1 MANNKKTKT
10 AAPTAKKPAEGT
22 AATSIEVIDANK
34 LNKQLNSK
42 SDTGLD
48 ANHQVDLLNG
58 LKAFFHDDPNA
69 KTRFGEAVVEKI
81 DGITAIG
88 FVTVLV
94 NEIVSAKTPFAI
106 KMSSA
111 QLGAITEVAPM
122 LGIQIDAKLLPA
134 PSEDG
139 TVQVPSNAV
148 TVSKETEKKVKKEKA
163 IVDEKPTT
171 DPSKITNDEQLKKSL
186 VFILG
191 DTSASTRPYDRMI
204 RATEFFRS
212 VRSLEASK
220 LADTDESKTKLAEIK
235 TKSVSD
241 LLEDMRLLIGECPFS
256 TVGLAHYVYNQ
267 AVETKSP
274 ISPFIILYR
283 SSRNKTTNAGLE
295 DSTVAAIVKVLVN
308 WNVDERLKEYETA
321 YKRKEKTVK
330 DSSESVRKSMLEPVQ
345 KNIDYCKSIKEC
357 ISHPNF
363 DVVESLIDDFK
374 GEDVKKKNKAT
385 FIVRNIIDLWM
396 PDVKFDELESNEKK
410 DEILENVKKR
420 AGVIVNAFLDPLE
433 QNIAYKEFSSTTSAE
448 KKEGEQSKN

>member
-1 MANNKKTKT
+1 MTNNKKTKT
-10 AAPTAKKPAEGT
+10 AAPTAKKPTE
-22 AATSIEVIDANK
+22 AASTSVEVIDVNK
-34 LNKQLNSK
+34 LNQQLNSK

-58 LKAFFHDDPNA
+58 LKTFFHDDPNA

-94 NEIVSAKTPFAI
+94 NEIVSAKTPFAV

-122 LGIQIDAKLLPA
+122 LGIQIDSKLLPA
-134 PSEDG
+134 PSADG

-148 TVSKETEKKVKKEKA
+148 VVSKETAKKVKKEKTV
-163 IVDEKPTT
+163 VDEKPTT
-171 DPSKITNDEQLKKSL
+171 DPSKVANDEQLKKSL
-186 VFILG
+186 VFILC
-191 DTSASTRPYDRMI
+191 DTSAYTRPYDRMV
-204 RATEFFRS
+204 RATEFLRS

-220 LADTDESKTKLAEIK
+220 LADADESKTKLAEIK
-235 TKSVSD
+235 AKSVSD
-241 LLEDMRLLIGECPFS
+241 LLEDMRLLVGECPFS

-267 AVETKSP
+267 AVETKNP
-274 ISPFIILYR
+274 VSPFILLYR
-283 SSRNKTTNAGLE
+283 ASRNKTTNAGLE

-308 WNVDERLKEYETA
+308 WNVDERLKEYEAACERIKKTT
-321 YKRKEKTVK
+321 KDEKILK
-330 DSSESVRKSMLEPVQ
+330 NALEPVQ
-345 KNIDYCKSIKEC
+345 KNIDYCKSIKEYIC
-357 ISHPNF
+357 HPNF
-363 DVVESLIDDFK
+363 DAVESLIDDFK
-374 GEDVKKKNKAT
+374 GEDPKKKSKAT
-385 FIVRNIIDLWM
+385 FTVRNIIELWM

-420 AGVIVNAFLDPLE
+420 AGVIMNAFLDPLE
-433 QNIAYKEFSSTTSAE
+433 QNIAYKEFSTAANAE

>member
-10 AAPTAKKPAEGT
+10 AAPTAEKPAEGT
-22 AATSIEVIDANK
+22 VTTSIEVIDANK

-69 KTRFGEAVVEKI
+69 KARFGETVVEKI

-106 KMSSA
+106 KMNSA

-122 LGIQIDAKLLPA
+122 LGIQIDVKLLPA

-139 TVQVPSNAV
+139 TVQVLSNAV
-148 TVSKETEKKVKKEKA
+148 TVSKETEKKVKKEKT

-171 DPSKITNDEQLKKSL
+171 DPSKITNDEQFKKSL
-186 VFILG
+186 IFILG
-191 DTSASTRPYDRMI
+191 DTSASTRPYDRML

-212 VRSLEASK
+212 VRLLEASK
-220 LADTDESKTKLAEIK
+220 LTNADESKAKLKEIK
-235 TKSVSD
+235 AKSVSD

-267 AVETKSP
+267 AVETKNP

-283 SSRNKTTNAGLE
+283 SSRNKTTNVGLE

-308 WNVDERLKEYETA
+308 WNVDERLKEYKTVYE
-321 YKRKEKTVK
+321 RKKKTTKDEKTLNNL
-330 DSSESVRKSMLEPVQ
+330 LEPIQ
-345 KNIDYCKSIKEC
+345 KNIDYCKSVKEC

-363 DVVESLIDDFK
+363 DAVESLIDDFK
-374 GEDVKKKNKAT
+374 GEDVKKKNKAA
-385 FIVRNIIDLWM
+385 FIIRNIIDLWM

-433 QNIAYKEFSSTTSAE
+433 QNIAYKEFSNVSTE
-448 KKEGEQSKN
+448 KKEGERSKN

>member
-10 AAPTAKKPAEGT
+10 AAPAAKNTTEV
-22 AATSIEVIDANK
+22 TSTSVEVIDVNK
-34 LNKQLNSK
+34 LNQQLNSK

-58 LKAFFHDDPNA
+58 LKTFFHDDPNA

-94 NEIVSAKTPFAI
+94 NEIVSAKTPFAV

-122 LGIQIDAKLLPA
+122 LGIKIDSKLLPA
-134 PSEDG
+134 PNADG

-148 TVSKETEKKVKKEKA
+148 VVSKETEKKVKKEKA

-171 DPSKITNDEQLKKSL
+171 DPSKITNDEHLKKSL

-191 DTSASTRPYDRMI
+191 DTSASTRPYDRMV

-220 LADTDESKTKLAEIK
+220 LADADESKTKLAEIK
-235 TKSVSD
+235 AKSVSD

-267 AVETKSP
+267 AVETKNP

-308 WNVDERLKEYETA
+308 WNVDERLKEYETE

-330 DSSESVRKSMLEPVQ
+330 DSSESVRKNMLEPVQ

-363 DVVESLIDDFK
+363 DAVESLIDNFN

-420 AGVIVNAFLDPLE
+420 AGVIVNSFLDPLE
-433 QNIAYKEFSSTTSAE
+433 QNIAYKEFSTAANAE

>member
-1 MANNKKTKT
+1 MVNNNKTKT
-10 AAPTAKKPAEGT
+10 AAPTAKKPTE
-22 AATSIEVIDANK
+22 AASTSVEVIDVNK
-34 LNKQLNSK
+34 LNQQLNSK

-58 LKAFFHDDPNA
+58 LKTFFHDDPNA

-94 NEIVSAKTPFAI
+94 NEIVSAKTPFAV

-122 LGIQIDAKLLPA
+122 LGIQIDSKLLPA
-134 PSEDG
+134 PSADG

-148 TVSKETEKKVKKEKA
+148 VVSKETAKKVKKEKTV
-163 IVDEKPTT
+163 VDEKPTT
-171 DPSKITNDEQLKKSL
+171 DPSKVANDEQLKKSL
-186 VFILG
+186 VFILC
-191 DTSASTRPYDRMI
+191 DTSASTRPYDRMV
-204 RATEFFRS
+204 RATEFLRS

-220 LADTDESKTKLAEIK
+220 LTDADESKTKLAEIK
-235 TKSVSD
+235 AKSVSD
-241 LLEDMRLLIGECPFS
+241 LLEDMRLLVGECPFS

-267 AVETKSP
+267 AVETKNP
-274 ISPFIILYR
+274 VSPFILLYR
-283 SSRNKTTNAGLE
+283 ASRNKTTNAGLE

-308 WNVDERLKEYETA
+308 WNVDERLKEYEAACERIKKTT
-321 YKRKEKTVK
+321 KDEKILK
-330 DSSESVRKSMLEPVQ
+330 NALEPVQ

-357 ISHPNF
+357 ICHPNF
-363 DVVESLIDDFK
+363 DAVESLIDDFK
-374 GEDVKKKNKAT
+374 GEDPKKKSKAT
-385 FIVRNIIDLWM
+385 FTVRNIIELWM

-420 AGVIVNAFLDPLE
+420 AGVIMNAFLDPLE
-433 QNIAYKEFSSTTSAE
+433 QNIAYKEFSTAANAE

>member
-10 AAPTAKKPAEGT
+10 AAPAAKKPAE
-22 AATSIEVIDANK
+22 ATSASVEVIDVNK
-34 LNKQLNSK
+34 LNQQLNSK
-42 SDTGLD
+42 SNTGLD

-58 LKAFFHDDPNA
+58 LKTFFHDDPNA

-94 NEIVSAKTPFAI
+94 NEIVSAKTPFAV

-111 QLGAITEVAPM
+111 QLSAITEVAPM
-122 LGIQIDAKLLPA
+122 LGIQIDLKLLPA
-134 PSEDG
+134 PNADG

-148 TVSKETEKKVKKEKA
+148 VVSKETKEKAKKEKA
-163 IVDEKPTT
+163 VVDEKPTT

-220 LADTDESKTKLAEIK
+220 LADADESKTKLAEIK
-235 TKSVSD
+235 AESVSD

-267 AVETKSP
+267 AVETKNP
-274 ISPFIILYR
+274 VSPFIILYR

-308 WNVDERLKEYETA
+308 WNVDERLKEYKAA
-321 YKRKEKTVK
+321 YERKKKTTKDEKILK
-330 DSSESVRKSMLEPVQ
+330 NALEPVQ

-363 DVVESLIDDFK
+363 DAVESLIDDFK

-385 FIVRNIIDLWM
+385 FIVRNIIELWM

-433 QNIAYKEFSSTTSAE
+433 QNIAYKEFSTVANAE

>member
-10 AAPTAKKPAEGT
+10 AAPAAKKPAEGT
-22 AATSIEVIDANK
+22 AAPSIEVIDANK

-69 KTRFGEAVVEKI
+69 KTRFGETVVEKI

-171 DPSKITNDEQLKKSL
+171 DPSKITSDEQLKKSL
-186 VFILG
+186 VFILC
-191 DTSASTRPYDRMI
+191 DTSASTRPYDRMV
-204 RATEFFRS
+204 RATEFLRS

-220 LADTDESKTKLAEIK
+220 LANADESKTKLAEIK
-235 TKSVSD
+235 AKSVSD

-256 TVGLAHYVYNQ
+256 TVGLAHYVFNQ
-267 AVETKSP
+267 ARETKSP
-274 ISPFIILYR
+274 ISPFILLYR
-283 SSRNKTTNAGLE
+283 ASRNKTTNVGLE

-308 WNVDERLKEYETA
+308 WNVDESLKEYEAA
-321 YKRKEKTVK
+321 YKRHEKTVK
-330 DSSESVRKSMLEPVQ
+330 DSSESTRKSMLEPIQ

-363 DVVESLIDDFK
+363 DAVESLIDDFK

-433 QNIAYKEFSSTTSAE
+433 QNIAYKEFSTAANAE

>member
-10 AAPTAKKPAEGT
+10 AAPAAKKPAEGT
-22 AATSIEVIDANK
+22 AAPSIEVIDANK

-69 KTRFGEAVVEKI
+69 KTRFGETVVEKI

-433 QNIAYKEFSSTTSAE
+433 QNIAYKEFSSTTSTE

>member
-10 AAPTAKKPAEGT
+10 AAPTAEKSAEGT
-22 AATSIEVIDANK
+22 VTTSIEVIDANK

-69 KTRFGEAVVEKI
+69 KARFGETVVEKI

-106 KMSSA
+106 KMNSA

-122 LGIQIDAKLLPA
+122 LGIQIDVKLLPA

-139 TVQVPSNAV
+139 TVQVLSNAV
-148 TVSKETEKKVKKEKA
+148 TVSKETEKKVKKEKT

-171 DPSKITNDEQLKKSL
+171 DPSKITNDEQFKKSL
-186 VFILG
+186 IFILG
-191 DTSASTRPYDRMI
+191 DTSASTRPYDRML

-212 VRSLEASK
+212 VRLLEAFK
-220 LADTDESKTKLAEIK
+220 LTNADESKAKLKEIK
-235 TKSVSD
+235 AKSVSD

-267 AVETKSP
+267 AVETKNP

-283 SSRNKTTNAGLE
+283 SSRNKTTNVGLE

-308 WNVDERLKEYETA
+308 WNVDERLKEYKTVYE
-321 YKRKEKTVK
+321 RKKKTTKDEKTLNNL
-330 DSSESVRKSMLEPVQ
+330 LEPIQ
-345 KNIDYCKSIKEC
+345 KNIDYCKSVKEC

-363 DVVESLIDDFK
+363 DAVESLIDDFK
-374 GEDVKKKNKAT
+374 GEDVKKKNKAA
-385 FIVRNIIDLWM
+385 FIIRNIIDLWM

-433 QNIAYKEFSSTTSAE
+433 QNIAYKEFSNVSTE
-448 KKEGEQSKN
+448 KKEGERSKN

>member
-10 AAPTAKKPAEGT
+10 AAPAAKKPAE
-22 AATSIEVIDANK
+22 ATPASVEVIDVNK
-34 LNKQLNSK
+34 LNQQLNSK

-58 LKAFFHDDPNA
+58 LKTFFHDDPNA

-94 NEIVSAKTPFAI
+94 NEIVSAKTPFAV

-122 LGIQIDAKLLPA
+122 LGIQIDSKLLPA
-134 PSEDG
+134 PNADG

-148 TVSKETEKKVKKEKA
+148 VVSKETKEKAKKEKA
-163 IVDEKPTT
+163 VVDEKPTT

-220 LADTDESKTKLAEIK
+220 LADADESKTKLAEIK
-235 TKSVSD
+235 AESVSD

-267 AVETKSP
+267 AVETKNP
-274 ISPFIILYR
+274 VSPFIILYR

-295 DSTVAAIVKVLVN
+295 DSTVAAIVKVLVS
-308 WNVDERLKEYETA
+308 WNVDERLKEYKAA
-321 YKRKEKTVK
+321 YERKKKTTKDEKILK
-330 DSSESVRKSMLEPVQ
+330 NALEPVQ

-363 DVVESLIDDFK
+363 DAVESLIDDFK

-385 FIVRNIIDLWM
+385 FIVRNIIELWM

-433 QNIAYKEFSSTTSAE
+433 QNIAYKEFSTATSAE

>member
-1 MANNKKTKT
+1 MTNNKKTKT
-10 AAPTAKKPAEGT
+10 AAPAAKKPTE
-22 AATSIEVIDANK
+22 AASTSVEVIDVNK
-34 LNKQLNSK
+34 LNQQLNNK

-58 LKAFFHDDPNA
+58 LKTFFHDDPNA

-94 NEIVSAKTPFAI
+94 NEIVSAKTPFAV

-122 LGIQIDAKLLPA
+122 LGIQIDSKLLPA
-134 PSEDG
+134 PSADG

-148 TVSKETEKKVKKEKA
+148 VVSKETAKKVKKEKTV
-163 IVDEKPTT
+163 VDEKPTT

-204 RATEFFRS
+204 RATEFLRS

-220 LADTDESKTKLAEIK
+220 LADADESKTKLAEIK
-235 TKSVSD
+235 AKSVSD
-241 LLEDMRLLIGECPFS
+241 LLEDMRLLVGECPFS

-267 AVETKSP
+267 AVETKNP

-308 WNVDERLKEYETA
+308 WNVDERLKEYEAACERIKKTT
-321 YKRKEKTVK
+321 KGEKILK
-330 DSSESVRKSMLEPVQ
+330 NALEPVQ

-357 ISHPNF
+357 ICHPNF
-363 DVVESLIDDFK
+363 DAVESLIDDFK
-374 GEDVKKKNKAT
+374 GEDPKKKSKAT
-385 FIVRNIIDLWM
+385 FTVRNIIELWM

-420 AGVIVNAFLDPLE
+420 AGVIMNAFLDPLE
-433 QNIAYKEFSSTTSAE
+433 QNIAYKEFSTAANAE
-448 KKEGEQSKN
+448 KKEREQSKN

>member
-10 AAPTAKKPAEGT
+10 AAPAAKNTTEV
-22 AATSIEVIDANK
+22 TSTSVEVIDVNK
-34 LNKQLNSK
+34 LNQQLNSK

-58 LKAFFHDDPNA
+58 LKTFFHDDPNA

-94 NEIVSAKTPFAI
+94 NEIVSAKTPFAV

-122 LGIQIDAKLLPA
+122 LGIKIDSKLLPA
-134 PSEDG
+134 PNADG

-148 TVSKETEKKVKKEKA
+148 VVSKETEKKVKKEKA
-163 IVDEKPTT
+163 VVDEKPTT
-171 DPSKITNDEQLKKSL
+171 DPSKVTNDEQLKKSL

-191 DTSASTRPYDRMI
+191 DTSASTRPYDRMV

-220 LADTDESKTKLAEIK
+220 LANADESKTKLAEIK
-235 TKSVSD
+235 AKSVSD

-267 AVETKSP
+267 AVETKNP

-321 YKRKEKTVK
+321 YKRHEKTVK
-330 DSSESVRKSMLEPVQ
+330 DSSESVRKNMLEPIQ

-363 DVVESLIDDFK
+363 DAVESLIDNFN

-420 AGVIVNAFLDPLE
+420 AGVIVNSFLDPLE
-433 QNIAYKEFSSTTSAE
+433 QNIAYKEFSTAANAE

>member
-10 AAPTAKKPAEGT
+10 AAPAANKPVE
-22 AATSIEVIDANK
+22 ATSASKVEVIDVNK
-34 LNKQLNSK
+34 LNQQFNSK

-58 LKAFFHDDPNA
+58 LKTFFHDDPNA
-69 KTRFGEAVVEKI
+69 KMRFGETVVEKI

-94 NEIVSAKTPFAI
+94 NEIVSAKNPFAI

-134 PSEDG
+134 PNADG
-139 TVQVPSNAV
+139 VVQVPSNAV
-148 TVSKETEKKVKKEKA
+148 TVSKETEKKVKKEKT

-171 DPSKITNDEQLKKSL
+171 DPSKITNDEQFKKSL
-186 VFILG
+186 IFILG
-191 DTSASTRPYDRMI
+191 DTSASTRPYDRML

-212 VRSLEASK
+212 VRLLEASK
-220 LADTDESKTKLAEIK
+220 LTNADESKAKLAEIK
-235 TKSVSD
+235 AKPVSD

-267 AVETKSP
+267 AVETKNP

-283 SSRNKTTNAGLE
+283 SSRNKTTNVGLE

-308 WNVDERLKEYETA
+308 WNVDERLKEY
-321 YKRKEKTVK
+321 KTVYERKKKTTK
-330 DSSESVRKSMLEPVQ
+330 DEKILNNLLEPIQ
-345 KNIDYCKSIKEC
+345 KNIDYCKSVKEC
-357 ISHPNF
+357 INHPNF
-363 DVVESLIDDFK
+363 DAVESLIDDFK

-385 FIVRNIIDLWM
+385 FVVRNIIDLWM

-433 QNIAYKEFSSTTSAE
+433 QNIAYKEFSSVTSTE

>member
-10 AAPTAKKPAEGT
+10 AAPTAKKSAEGT
-22 AATSIEVIDANK
+22 VTTSIEVIDANK

-69 KTRFGEAVVEKI
+69 KARFGETVVEKI

-106 KMSSA
+106 KMNSA

-122 LGIQIDAKLLPA
+122 LGIQIDVKLLPA

-139 TVQVPSNAV
+139 TVQVLSNAV
-148 TVSKETEKKVKKEKA
+148 TVSKETEKKVKKEKT

-171 DPSKITNDEQLKKSL
+171 DPSKITNDEQFKKSL
-186 VFILG
+186 IFILG
-191 DTSASTRPYDRMI
+191 DTSASTRPYDRML

-212 VRSLEASK
+212 VRLLEASK
-220 LADTDESKTKLAEIK
+220 LTNADESKAKLKEIK
-235 TKSVSD
+235 AKSVSD

-267 AVETKSP
+267 AVETKNP

-283 SSRNKTTNAGLE
+283 SSRNKTTNVGLE

-308 WNVDERLKEYETA
+308 WNVDERLKEYKTVYE
-321 YKRKEKTVK
+321 RKKKTTKDEKTLNNL
-330 DSSESVRKSMLEPVQ
+330 LEPIQ
-345 KNIDYCKSIKEC
+345 KNIDYCKSVKEC

-363 DVVESLIDDFK
+363 DAVESLIDDFK
-374 GEDVKKKNKAT
+374 GEDVKKKNKAE
-385 FIVRNIIDLWM
+385 FIIRNIIDLWM

-433 QNIAYKEFSSTTSAE
+433 QNIAYKEFSNVSTE
-448 KKEGEQSKN
+448 KKEGERSKN

>member
-10 AAPTAKKPAEGT
+10 AAPAAKKPT
-22 AATSIEVIDANK
+22 DATPASVEVIDVNK
-34 LNKQLNSK
+34 LNQQLNSK

-58 LKAFFHDDPNA
+58 LKTFFHDDPNA

-94 NEIVSAKTPFAI
+94 NEIVSAKTPFAV

-122 LGIQIDAKLLPA
+122 LGIQIDSKLLPA
-134 PSEDG
+134 PSADG

-148 TVSKETEKKVKKEKA
+148 VVSKETAKKVKKEKA
-163 IVDEKPTT
+163 VVDEKPTT

-186 VFILG
+186 VFILC
-191 DTSASTRPYDRMI
+191 DTSASTRPYDRMV
-204 RATEFFRS
+204 RATEFLRS

-220 LADTDESKTKLAEIK
+220 LANADESKTKLAEIK
-235 TKSVSD
+235 AKSVSD

-256 TVGLAHYVYNQ
+256 TVGLAHYVHNQ

-274 ISPFIILYR
+274 IAPFILLYR
-283 SSRNKTTNAGLE
+283 ASRNKTTNAGLK

-308 WNVDERLKEYETA
+308 WNVDERLKEYEAACERIKKTT
-321 YKRKEKTVK
+321 KDEKILK
-330 DSSESVRKSMLEPVQ
+330 NALEPVQ
-345 KNIDYCKSIKEC
+345 KNVDYCKSIKEC
-357 ISHPNF
+357 ICNPNF
-363 DVVESLIDDFK
+363 DAVESLIDDFK
-374 GEDVKKKNKAT
+374 GEDTKKKNKAT
-385 FIVRNIIDLWM
+385 FVVRNIIELWM
-396 PDVKFDELESNEKK
+396 PDVKFDELDSNEKK

-433 QNIAYKEFSSTTSAE
+433 QNVAYKEFSTVSNTE
-448 KKEGEQSKN
+448 KKEEEQSKN

>member
-10 AAPTAKKPAEGT
+10 AAPAAKNTTEV
-22 AATSIEVIDANK
+22 TSTSVEVIDVNK
-34 LNKQLNSK
+34 LNQQLNSK

-58 LKAFFHDDPNA
+58 LKTFFHDDPNA

-94 NEIVSAKTPFAI
+94 NEIVSAKTPFAV

-122 LGIQIDAKLLPA
+122 LGIKIDSKLLPA
-134 PSEDG
+134 PNADG

-148 TVSKETEKKVKKEKA
+148 VVSKETEKKVKKEKA
-163 IVDEKPTT
+163 VVDEKPTT
-171 DPSKITNDEQLKKSL
+171 DPSKVTNDEQLKKSL

-191 DTSASTRPYDRMI
+191 DTSASTRPYDRMV

-220 LADTDESKTKLAEIK
+220 LANADESKTKLAEIK
-235 TKSVSD
+235 AKSVSD

-267 AVETKSP
+267 AVETKNP

-308 WNVDERLKEYETA
+308 WNVDERLKEYETE

-330 DSSESVRKSMLEPVQ
+330 DSSESVRKNMLEPVQ

-363 DVVESLIDDFK
+363 DAVESLIDNFN

-420 AGVIVNAFLDPLE
+420 AGVIVNSFLDPLE
-433 QNIAYKEFSSTTSAE
+433 QNIAYKEFSTANNAE

>member
-10 AAPTAKKPAEGT
+10 AVPAAKKPTE
-22 AATSIEVIDANK
+22 AASTSVEVIDVNK
-34 LNKQLNSK
+34 LNQQLNSK

-58 LKAFFHDDPNA
+58 LKTFFHDDPNA

-94 NEIVSAKTPFAI
+94 NEIVSAKTPFAV

-122 LGIQIDAKLLPA
+122 LGIQIDSKLLPA
-134 PSEDG
+134 PSADG

-148 TVSKETEKKVKKEKA
+148 VVSKETAKKVKKEKTV
-163 IVDEKPTT
+163 VDEKPTT
-171 DPSKITNDEQLKKSL
+171 DPSKVANDEQLKKSL
-186 VFILG
+186 VFILC
-191 DTSASTRPYDRMI
+191 DTSASTRPYDRMV
-204 RATEFFRS
+204 RATEFLRS

-220 LADTDESKTKLAEIK
+220 LTDADESKTKLAEIK
-235 TKSVSD
+235 AKSVSD
-241 LLEDMRLLIGECPFS
+241 LLEDMRLLVGECPFS

-267 AVETKSP
+267 AVETKNP
-274 ISPFIILYR
+274 VSPFILLYR
-283 SSRNKTTNAGLE
+283 ASRNKTTNAGLE

-308 WNVDERLKEYETA
+308 WNVDERLKEYEAACERIKKTT
-321 YKRKEKTVK
+321 KDEKILK
-330 DSSESVRKSMLEPVQ
+330 NALEPVQ

-357 ISHPNF
+357 ICHPNF
-363 DVVESLIDDFK
+363 DAVESLIDDFK
-374 GEDVKKKNKAT
+374 GEDPKKKSKAT
-385 FIVRNIIDLWM
+385 FTVRNIIELWM

-420 AGVIVNAFLDPLE
+420 AGVIMNAFLDPLE
-433 QNIAYKEFSSTTSAE
+433 QNIAYKEFSTAANAE

>member
-1 MANNKKTKT
+1 MVNNKKTKT
-10 AAPTAKKPAEGT
+10 AAPAAKKPTE
-22 AATSIEVIDANK
+22 AASTSVEVIDVNK
-34 LNKQLNSK
+34 LNQQLNSK

-58 LKAFFHDDPNA
+58 LKTFFHDDPNA

-94 NEIVSAKTPFAI
+94 NEIVSAKTPFAV

-122 LGIQIDAKLLPA
+122 LGIQIDSKLLPA
-134 PSEDG
+134 PNADG

-148 TVSKETEKKVKKEKA
+148 VVSKETAKKVKKEKTV
-163 IVDEKPTT
+163 VDEKPTT
-171 DPSKITNDEQLKKSL
+171 DPSKVANDEQLKKSL
-186 VFILG
+186 VFILC
-191 DTSASTRPYDRMI
+191 DTSAYTRPYDRMV
-204 RATEFFRS
+204 RATEFLRS

-220 LADTDESKTKLAEIK
+220 LTDADESKTKLAEIK
-235 TKSVSD
+235 AKSVSD
-241 LLEDMRLLIGECPFS
+241 LLEDMRLLVGECPFS

-267 AVETKSP
+267 AVETKNP
-274 ISPFIILYR
+274 VSPFILLYR
-283 SSRNKTTNAGLE
+283 ASRNKTTNAGLE

-308 WNVDERLKEYETA
+308 WNVDERLKEYEAACERIKKTT
-321 YKRKEKTVK
+321 KDEKILK
-330 DSSESVRKSMLEPVQ
+330 NALEPVQ

-357 ISHPNF
+357 ICHPNF
-363 DVVESLIDDFK
+363 DAVESLIDDFK
-374 GEDVKKKNKAT
+374 GEDPKKKSKAT
-385 FIVRNIIDLWM
+385 FTVRNIIELWM

-420 AGVIVNAFLDPLE
+420 AGVIMNAFLDPLE
-433 QNIAYKEFSSTTSAE
+433 QNIAYKEFSTAANAE

>member
-1 MANNKKTKT
+1 MANDKKTKT
-10 AAPTAKKPAEGT
+10 AAPAAKKPTE
-22 AATSIEVIDANK
+22 AASTSVEVIDVNK
-34 LNKQLNSK
+34 LNQQLNSK

-58 LKAFFHDDPNA
+58 LKTFFHDDPNA

-94 NEIVSAKTPFAI
+94 NEIVSAKTPFAV

-122 LGIQIDAKLLPA
+122 LGIQIDSKLLPA
-134 PSEDG
+134 PSADG

-148 TVSKETEKKVKKEKA
+148 VVSKETAKKVKKEKTV
-163 IVDEKPTT
+163 VDEKPTT
-171 DPSKITNDEQLKKSL
+171 DPSKVANDEQLKKSL
-186 VFILG
+186 VFILC
-191 DTSASTRPYDRMI
+191 DTSASTRPYDRMV
-204 RATEFFRS
+204 RATEFLRS

-220 LADTDESKTKLAEIK
+220 LTDADESKTKLAEIK
-235 TKSVSD
+235 AKSVSD
-241 LLEDMRLLIGECPFS
+241 LLEDMRLLVGECPFS

-267 AVETKSP
+267 AVETKNP
-274 ISPFIILYR
+274 VSPFILLYR
-283 SSRNKTTNAGLE
+283 ASRNKTTNAGLE

-308 WNVDERLKEYETA
+308 WNVDERLKEYEAACERIKKTT
-321 YKRKEKTVK
+321 KDEKILK
-330 DSSESVRKSMLEPVQ
+330 NALEPVQ

-357 ISHPNF
+357 ICHPNF
-363 DVVESLIDDFK
+363 DAVESLIDDFK
-374 GEDVKKKNKAT
+374 GEDPKKKSKAT
-385 FIVRNIIDLWM
+385 FTVRNIIELWM

-420 AGVIVNAFLDPLE
+420 AGVIMNAFLDPLE
-433 QNIAYKEFSSTTSAE
+433 QNIAYKEFSTAANAE

>member
-10 AAPTAKKPAEGT
+10 AAPAAKKPAE
-22 AATSIEVIDANK
+22 AASASVEVIDVNK
-34 LNKQLNSK
+34 LNQQLNSK

-58 LKAFFHDDPNA
+58 LKTFFHDDPNA

-94 NEIVSAKTPFAI
+94 NEIVSAKTPFAV

-122 LGIQIDAKLLPA
+122 LGIQIDSKLLPA
-134 PSEDG
+134 PSADG

-148 TVSKETEKKVKKEKA
+148 VVSKETAKKVKKEKTV
-163 IVDEKPTT
+163 VDEKPTT
-171 DPSKITNDEQLKKSL
+171 DPSKVANDEQLKKSL
-186 VFILG
+186 MFILC
-191 DTSASTRPYDRMI
+191 DTSASTRPYDRMV
-204 RATEFFRS
+204 RATEFLRS

-220 LADTDESKTKLAEIK
+220 LADADESKTKLAEIK
-235 TKSVSD
+235 AKSVSD
-241 LLEDMRLLIGECPFS
+241 LLEDMRLLVGECPFS

-267 AVETKSP
+267 AVETKNP
-274 ISPFIILYR
+274 VSPFILLYR
-283 SSRNKTTNAGLE
+283 ASRNKTTNAGLE

-308 WNVDERLKEYETA
+308 WNVDERLKEYEAACERIKKTT
-321 YKRKEKTVK
+321 KDEKILK
-330 DSSESVRKSMLEPVQ
+330 NALEPVQ

-357 ISHPNF
+357 ICHPNF
-363 DVVESLIDDFK
+363 DAIESLIDDFK
-374 GEDVKKKNKAT
+374 GEDPKKKSKAT
-385 FIVRNIIDLWM
+385 FTVRNIIELWM

-420 AGVIVNAFLDPLE
+420 AGVIMNAFLDPLE
-433 QNIAYKEFSSTTSAE
+433 QNIAYKEFSTAANAE

>member
-10 AAPTAKKPAEGT
+10 AAPAAKKPAEGT

-42 SDTGLD
+42 SDTNLD

-148 TVSKETEKKVKKEKA
+148 TVSLETEKKVKKEKA

-171 DPSKITNDEQLKKSL
+171 DPSKITSDEQLKKSL

-220 LADTDESKTKLAEIK
+220 LANADESKTKLAEIK
-235 TKSVSD
+235 AKSVSD

-267 AVETKSP
+267 AVETKNP
-274 ISPFIILYR
+274 VSPFIILYR

-308 WNVDERLKEYETA
+308 WNVDERLKEYEAA
-321 YKRKEKTVK
+321 YERKKKTTKNEKTLNNL
-330 DSSESVRKSMLEPVQ
+330 LEPVQ

-363 DVVESLIDDFK
+363 DAVESLIDDFK
-374 GEDVKKKNKAT
+374 GEDIKKKNKAT

-433 QNIAYKEFSSTTSAE
+433 QNIAYKEFSNVSTE

>member
-433 QNIAYKEFSSTTSAE
+433 QNIAYKEFSSTTSTE

>member
-10 AAPTAKKPAEGT
+10 AAPAAKKPTE
-22 AATSIEVIDANK
+22 AASTSVEVIDVNK
-34 LNKQLNSK
+34 LNQQLNSK

-58 LKAFFHDDPNA
+58 LKTFFHDDPNA

-94 NEIVSAKTPFAI
+94 NEIVSAKTPFAV

-122 LGIQIDAKLLPA
+122 LGIQIDSKLLPA
-134 PSEDG
+134 PSADG

-148 TVSKETEKKVKKEKA
+148 VVSKETAKKVKKEKTV
-163 IVDEKPTT
+163 VDEKPTT
-171 DPSKITNDEQLKKSL
+171 DPSKVANDEQLKKSL
-186 VFILG
+186 VFILC
-191 DTSASTRPYDRMI
+191 DTSASTRPYDRMV
-204 RATEFFRS
+204 RATEFLRS

-220 LADTDESKTKLAEIK
+220 LTDADESKTKLAEIK
-235 TKSVSD
+235 AKSVSD
-241 LLEDMRLLIGECPFS
+241 LLEDMRLLVGECPFS

-267 AVETKSP
+267 AVETKNP
-274 ISPFIILYR
+274 VSPFILLYR
-283 SSRNKTTNAGLE
+283 ASRNKTTNAGLE

-308 WNVDERLKEYETA
+308 WNVDERLKEYEAACERIKKTT
-321 YKRKEKTVK
+321 KDEKILK
-330 DSSESVRKSMLEPVQ
+330 NALEPVQ
-345 KNIDYCKSIKEC
+345 KNIDYCKSIKEYIC
-357 ISHPNF
+357 HPNF
-363 DVVESLIDDFK
+363 DAVESLIDDFK
-374 GEDVKKKNKAT
+374 GEDPKKKSKAT
-385 FIVRNIIDLWM
+385 FTVRNIIELWM

-420 AGVIVNAFLDPLE
+420 AGVIMNAFLDPLE
-433 QNIAYKEFSSTTSAE
+433 QNIAYKEFSTAANAE

>member
-1 MANNKKTKT
+1 MTNNKKTKT
-10 AAPTAKKPAEGT
+10 AAPTAKKPTE
-22 AATSIEVIDANK
+22 AASTSVEVIDVNK
-34 LNKQLNSK
+34 LNQQLNSK

-58 LKAFFHDDPNA
+58 LKTFFHDDPNA

-94 NEIVSAKTPFAI
+94 NEIVSAKTPFAV

-122 LGIQIDAKLLPA
+122 LGIQIDSKLLPA
-134 PSEDG
+134 PSADG

-148 TVSKETEKKVKKEKA
+148 VVSKETAKKVKKEKTV
-163 IVDEKPTT
+163 VDEKPTT
-171 DPSKITNDEQLKKSL
+171 DPSKVANDEQLKKSL
-186 VFILG
+186 VFILC
-191 DTSASTRPYDRMI
+191 DTSASTRPYDRMV
-204 RATEFFRS
+204 RATEFLRS

-220 LADTDESKTKLAEIK
+220 LADADESKTKLAEIK
-235 TKSVSD
+235 AKSVSD
-241 LLEDMRLLIGECPFS
+241 LLEDMRLLVGECPFS

-267 AVETKSP
+267 AVETKNP
-274 ISPFIILYR
+274 VSPFILLYR
-283 SSRNKTTNAGLE
+283 ASRNKTTNAGLE

-308 WNVDERLKEYETA
+308 WNVDERLKEYEAACERIKKTT
-321 YKRKEKTVK
+321 KDEKILK
-330 DSSESVRKSMLEPVQ
+330 NALEPVQ

-357 ISHPNF
+357 ICHPNF
-363 DVVESLIDDFK
+363 DAVESLIDDFK
-374 GEDVKKKNKAT
+374 GEDPKKKSKAT
-385 FIVRNIIDLWM
+385 FTVRNIIELWM

-420 AGVIVNAFLDPLE
+420 AGVIMNAFLDPLE
-433 QNIAYKEFSSTTSAE
+433 QNIAYKEFSTAANAE

>member
-10 AAPTAKKPAEGT
+10 AAPAAKKPAE
-22 AATSIEVIDANK
+22 ATSASVEVIDVNK
-34 LNKQLNSK
+34 LNQQLNSK

-58 LKAFFHDDPNA
+58 LKTFFHDDPNA

-94 NEIVSAKTPFAI
+94 NEIVSAKTPFAV

-111 QLGAITEVAPM
+111 QLSAITEVAPM
-122 LGIQIDAKLLPA
+122 LGIQIDLKLLPA
-134 PSEDG
+134 PNADG

-148 TVSKETEKKVKKEKA
+148 VVSKETKEKAKKEKA
-163 IVDEKPTT
+163 VVDEKPTT

-220 LADTDESKTKLAEIK
+220 LADADESKTKLAEIK
-235 TKSVSD
+235 AESVSD

-267 AVETKSP
+267 AVETKNP
-274 ISPFIILYR
+274 VSPFIILYR

-308 WNVDERLKEYETA
+308 WNVDERLKEYKAA
-321 YKRKEKTVK
+321 YERKKKTTKDEKILK
-330 DSSESVRKSMLEPVQ
+330 NALEPVQ

-363 DVVESLIDDFK
+363 DAVESLIDDFK

-385 FIVRNIIDLWM
+385 FIVRNIIELWM

-433 QNIAYKEFSSTTSAE
+433 QNIAYKEFSTVANAE

>member
-10 AAPTAKKPAEGT
+10 AAPAAKNTTEV
-22 AATSIEVIDANK
+22 TSTSVEVIDVNK
-34 LNKQLNSK
+34 LNQQLNSK

-58 LKAFFHDDPNA
+58 LKTFFHDDPNA

-94 NEIVSAKTPFAI
+94 NEIVSAKTPFAV

-122 LGIQIDAKLLPA
+122 LGIKIDSKLLPA
-134 PSEDG
+134 PNADG

-148 TVSKETEKKVKKEKA
+148 VVSKETEKKVKKEKA
-163 IVDEKPTT
+163 VVDEKPTT

-191 DTSASTRPYDRMI
+191 DTSASTRPYDRMV

-220 LADTDESKTKLAEIK
+220 LANADESKTKLAEIK
-235 TKSVSD
+235 AKSVSD

-267 AVETKSP
+267 AVETKNP
-274 ISPFIILYR
+274 VSPFIILYR
-283 SSRNKTTNAGLE
+283 SSRNKTTNVGLE

-308 WNVDERLKEYETA
+308 WNVDERLKEYETE

-330 DSSESVRKSMLEPVQ
+330 DSSESVRKNMLEPVQ

-363 DVVESLIDDFK
+363 DSVESLIDDFK

-420 AGVIVNAFLDPLE
+420 AGVIVNSFLDPLE
-433 QNIAYKEFSSTTSAE
+433 QNIAYKEFSTAANAE

>member
-10 AAPTAKKPAEGT
+10 AAPAAKKPAEGT

-171 DPSKITNDEQLKKSL
+171 DPSKITDDEQLKKSL

-220 LADTDESKTKLAEIK
+220 LANADESKAKLAEIK

-357 ISHPNF
+357 ISNPSF
-363 DVVESLIDDFK
+363 DAVESLIDDFK

-396 PDVKFDELESNEKK
+396 PDVKFDELDSNEKK

-433 QNIAYKEFSSTTSAE
+433 QNIAYKEFSNAANAE

>member
-10 AAPTAKKPAEGT
+10 AAPAAKKHAE
-22 AATSIEVIDANK
+22 AASASVEVIDVNK
-34 LNKQLNSK
+34 LNQQLNSK

-58 LKAFFHDDPNA
+58 LKTFFHDDPNA

-94 NEIVSAKTPFAI
+94 NEIVSAKTPFAV

-122 LGIQIDAKLLPA
+122 LGIQIDSKLLPA
-134 PSEDG
+134 PNADG

-148 TVSKETEKKVKKEKA
+148 VVSKETAKKVKKEKTV
-163 IVDEKPTT
+163 VDEKPTT
-171 DPSKITNDEQLKKSL
+171 DPSKVANDEQLKKSL
-186 VFILG
+186 VFILC
-191 DTSASTRPYDRMI
+191 DTSASTRPYDRMV
-204 RATEFFRS
+204 RATEFLRS

-220 LADTDESKTKLAEIK
+220 LADADESKTKLAEIK
-235 TKSVSD
+235 AKSVSD

-267 AVETKSP
+267 AVETKNP
-274 ISPFIILYR
+274 VSPFILLYR
-283 SSRNKTTNAGLE
+283 ASRNKTTNAGLK

-308 WNVDERLKEYETA
+308 WNVDERLKEYEAACERIKKTT
-321 YKRKEKTVK
+321 KDEKILK
-330 DSSESVRKSMLEPVQ
+330 NALEPVQ
-345 KNIDYCKSIKEC
+345 KNVDYCKSIKEYIC
-357 ISHPNF
+357 HPNF
-363 DVVESLIDDFK
+363 DAVESLIDDFK
-374 GEDVKKKNKAT
+374 GEDVKKKSKAT

-433 QNIAYKEFSSTTSAE
+433 QNIAYKEFSTAANAE

>member
-10 AAPTAKKPAEGT
+10 AAPAAKKPAE
-22 AATSIEVIDANK
+22 AASASVEVIDVNK
-34 LNKQLNSK
+34 LNQQLNSK

-58 LKAFFHDDPNA
+58 LKTFFHDDPNA

-94 NEIVSAKTPFAI
+94 NEIVSAKTPFAV

-122 LGIQIDAKLLPA
+122 LGIQIDSKLLPA
-134 PSEDG
+134 PSADG

-148 TVSKETEKKVKKEKA
+148 VVSKETAKKVKKEKTV
-163 IVDEKPTT
+163 VDEKPTT
-171 DPSKITNDEQLKKSL
+171 DPSKVANDEQLKKSL
-186 VFILG
+186 VFILC
-191 DTSASTRPYDRMI
+191 DTSASTRPYDRMV
-204 RATEFFRS
+204 RATEFLRS

-220 LADTDESKTKLAEIK
+220 LADADESKTKLAEIK

-241 LLEDMRLLIGECPFS
+241 LLEDMRLLVGECPFS

-267 AVETKSP
+267 AVETKNP
-274 ISPFIILYR
+274 VSPFILLYR
-283 SSRNKTTNAGLE
+283 ASRNKTTNAGLE

-308 WNVDERLKEYETA
+308 WNVDERLKEYEAACERIKKTT
-321 YKRKEKTVK
+321 KNEKILK
-330 DSSESVRKSMLEPVQ
+330 NALEPVQ
-345 KNIDYCKSIKEC
+345 KNVDYCKSIKEC
-357 ISHPNF
+357 ICHPNF
-363 DVVESLIDDFK
+363 DAVESLIDDFK
-374 GEDVKKKNKAT
+374 GEDPKKKSKAT

-396 PDVKFDELESNEKK
+396 PDVKFDELDSNEKK

-433 QNIAYKEFSSTTSAE
+433 QNIAYKEFSTVSTE

>member
-10 AAPTAKKPAEGT
+10 AAPTAKKSAEGT
-22 AATSIEVIDANK
+22 VTTSIEVIDANK

-69 KTRFGEAVVEKI
+69 KARFGETVVEKI

-106 KMSSA
+106 KMNSA

-122 LGIQIDAKLLPA
+122 LGIQIDVKLLPA

-139 TVQVPSNAV
+139 TVQVLSNAV
-148 TVSKETEKKVKKEKA
+148 TVSKETEKKVKKEKT

-171 DPSKITNDEQLKKSL
+171 DPSKITNDEQFKKSL
-186 VFILG
+186 IFILG
-191 DTSASTRPYDRMI
+191 DTSASTRPYDRML

-212 VRSLEASK
+212 VRLLEASK
-220 LADTDESKTKLAEIK
+220 LTNADESKAKLKEIK
-235 TKSVSD
+235 AKSVSD

-267 AVETKSP
+267 AVETKNP

-283 SSRNKTTNAGLE
+283 SSRNKTTNVGLE

-308 WNVDERLKEYETA
+308 WNVDERLKEYKTVYE
-321 YKRKEKTVK
+321 RKKKTTKDEKTLNNL
-330 DSSESVRKSMLEPVQ
+330 LEPIQ
-345 KNIDYCKSIKEC
+345 KNIDYCKSVKEC

-363 DVVESLIDDFK
+363 DAVESLIDDFK
-374 GEDVKKKNKAT
+374 GEDVKKKNKAA
-385 FIVRNIIDLWM
+385 FIIRNIIDLWM

-433 QNIAYKEFSSTTSAE
+433 QNIAYKEFSNVSTE
-448 KKEGEQSKN
+448 KKEGERSKN

>member
-10 AAPTAKKPAEGT
+10 AAPAAKKPAE
-22 AATSIEVIDANK
+22 ATSASVEVIDVNK
-34 LNKQLNSK
+34 LNQQLNSK

-58 LKAFFHDDPNA
+58 LKTFFHDDPNA

-94 NEIVSAKTPFAI
+94 NEIVSAKTPFAV

-122 LGIQIDAKLLPA
+122 LGIQIDSKLLPA
-134 PSEDG
+134 PNADG

-148 TVSKETEKKVKKEKA
+148 VVSKETKEKAKKEKA
-163 IVDEKPTT
+163 VVDEKPTT

-220 LADTDESKTKLAEIK
+220 LADADESKTKLAEIK
-235 TKSVSD
+235 AESVSD

-267 AVETKSP
+267 AVETKNP
-274 ISPFIILYR
+274 VSPFIILYR

-308 WNVDERLKEYETA
+308 WNVDERLKEYKAA
-321 YKRKEKTVK
+321 YERKKKTTKDEKILK
-330 DSSESVRKSMLEPVQ
+330 NALEPVQ

-363 DVVESLIDDFK
+363 DAVESLIDDFK

-385 FIVRNIIDLWM
+385 FIVRNIIELWM
-396 PDVKFDELESNEKK
+396 SDVKFDELESNEKK

-433 QNIAYKEFSSTTSAE
+433 QNIVYKEFSTVANAE

>member
-10 AAPTAKKPAEGT
+10 AAPAAKKPTE
-22 AATSIEVIDANK
+22 AASTSVEVIDVNK
-34 LNKQLNSK
+34 LNQQLNSK

-58 LKAFFHDDPNA
+58 LKTFFHDDPNA

-94 NEIVSAKTPFAI
+94 NEIVSAKTPFAV

-122 LGIQIDAKLLPA
+122 LGIQIDSKLLPA
-134 PSEDG
+134 PSADG

-148 TVSKETEKKVKKEKA
+148 VVSKETAKKVKKEKTV
-163 IVDEKPTT
+163 VDEKPTT
-171 DPSKITNDEQLKKSL
+171 DPSKVANDEQLKKSL
-186 VFILG
+186 VFILC
-191 DTSASTRPYDRMI
+191 DTSASTRPYDRMV
-204 RATEFFRS
+204 RATEFLRS

-220 LADTDESKTKLAEIK
+220 LTDADESKTKLAEIK
-235 TKSVSD
+235 AKSVSD
-241 LLEDMRLLIGECPFS
+241 LLEDMRLLVGECPFS

-267 AVETKSP
+267 AVETKNP
-274 ISPFIILYR
+274 VSPFILLYR
-283 SSRNKTTNAGLE
+283 ASRNNTTNAGLE

-308 WNVDERLKEYETA
+308 WNVDERLKEYEAACERIKKTT
-321 YKRKEKTVK
+321 KDEKILK
-330 DSSESVRKSMLEPVQ
+330 NALEPVQ

-357 ISHPNF
+357 ICHPNF
-363 DVVESLIDDFK
+363 DAVESLIDDFK
-374 GEDVKKKNKAT
+374 GEDPKKKSKAT
-385 FIVRNIIDLWM
+385 FTVRNIIELWM

-420 AGVIVNAFLDPLE
+420 AGVIMNAFLDPLE
-433 QNIAYKEFSSTTSAE
+433 QNIAYKEFSTAANAE

>member
-10 AAPTAKKPAEGT
+10 AAPAAKKPAE
-22 AATSIEVIDANK
+22 AAPASVEVIDVNK
-34 LNKQLNSK
+34 LNQQLNSK

-58 LKAFFHDDPNA
+58 LKTFFHDDPNA

-94 NEIVSAKTPFAI
+94 NEIVSAKTPFAV

-111 QLGAITEVAPM
+111 QLSAITEVAPM
-122 LGIQIDAKLLPA
+122 LGIQIDSKLLPA
-134 PSEDG
+134 PSADG

-148 TVSKETEKKVKKEKA
+148 VVSKETKEKVKKEKA
-163 IVDEKPTT
+163 VVDEKPTT

-191 DTSASTRPYDRMI
+191 DTSASTRPYDRMV

-220 LADTDESKTKLAEIK
+220 LADADESKTKLAEIK
-235 TKSVSD
+235 AKSVSD
-241 LLEDMRLLIGECPFS
+241 ILEDMRLFIGECPFS
-256 TVGLAHYVYNQ
+256 TVGLAHYVFNQ
-267 AVETKSP
+267 ARETRNP
-274 ISPFIILYR
+274 VSPFIILYR

-308 WNVDERLKEYETA
+308 WNIDEHLKEYEVA
-321 YKRKEKTVK
+321 YKRHEKTVK
-330 DSSESVRKSMLEPVQ
+330 DSSESVRKSMLEPIQ

-363 DVVESLIDDFK
+363 DAVESLIDDFK
-374 GEDVKKKNKAT
+374 GEDVKKKNAAT

-433 QNIAYKEFSSTTSAE
+433 QNIAYKEFSTATSAE

>member
-10 AAPTAKKPAEGT
+10 AAPAAKKPAEGT

-34 LNKQLNSK
+34 LNKQLNNK

-94 NEIVSAKTPFAI
+94 NEIVSAKTPFAV

-122 LGIQIDAKLLPA
+122 LGIQIDSKLLPA
-134 PSEDG
+134 PNADG

-148 TVSKETEKKVKKEKA
+148 VVSKETKEKVKKEKA
-163 IVDEKPTT
+163 VVDEKPTT

-204 RATEFFRS
+204 RATKFFRS
-212 VRSLEASK
+212 VRSLEAFK
-220 LADTDESKTKLAEIK
+220 LANADESKAKLAEIK
-235 TKSVSD
+235 AKSVSD

-267 AVETKSP
+267 AVETKNP
-274 ISPFIILYR
+274 VSPFIILYR

-308 WNVDERLKEYETA
+308 WNVDERLKEYKAA
-321 YKRKEKTVK
+321 YERKKKTTKDEKILK
-330 DSSESVRKSMLEPVQ
+330 NALEPIQ

-363 DVVESLIDDFK
+363 DAVESLIDDFK
-374 GEDVKKKNKAT
+374 GEDPKKKSKAT
-385 FIVRNIIDLWM
+385 FTVRNIIELWM

-433 QNIAYKEFSSTTSAE
+433 QNIAYKEFSTAANAE

>member
-10 AAPTAKKPAEGT
+10 AAPAAKKPTE
-22 AATSIEVIDANK
+22 AASTSVEVIDVNK
-34 LNKQLNSK
+34 LNQQLNSK

-58 LKAFFHDDPNA
+58 LKTFFHDDPNA

-94 NEIVSAKTPFAI
+94 NEIISAKTPFAV

-122 LGIQIDAKLLPA
+122 LGIQIDSKLLPA
-134 PSEDG
+134 PSADG

-148 TVSKETEKKVKKEKA
+148 VVSKETAKKVKKEKTV
-163 IVDEKPTT
+163 VDEKPTT
-171 DPSKITNDEQLKKSL
+171 DPSKVANDEQLKKSL
-186 VFILG
+186 VFILC
-191 DTSASTRPYDRMI
+191 DTSASTRPYDRMV
-204 RATEFFRS
+204 RATEFLRS

-220 LADTDESKTKLAEIK
+220 LTDADESKTKLAEIK
-235 TKSVSD
+235 AKSVSD
-241 LLEDMRLLIGECPFS
+241 LLEDMRLLVGECPFS

-267 AVETKSP
+267 AVETKNP
-274 ISPFIILYR
+274 VSPFILLYR
-283 SSRNKTTNAGLE
+283 ASRNKTTNAGLE

-308 WNVDERLKEYETA
+308 WNVDERLKEYEAACERIKKTT
-321 YKRKEKTVK
+321 KDEKILK
-330 DSSESVRKSMLEPVQ
+330 NALEPVQ

-357 ISHPNF
+357 ICHPNF
-363 DVVESLIDDFK
+363 DAVESLIDDFK
-374 GEDVKKKNKAT
+374 GEDPKKKSKAT
-385 FIVRNIIDLWM
+385 FTVRNIIELWM

-420 AGVIVNAFLDPLE
+420 AGVIMNAFLDPLE
-433 QNIAYKEFSSTTSAE
+433 QNIAYKEFSTAANAE

>member
-1 MANNKKTKT
+1 MVNNKKTKT
-10 AAPTAKKPAEGT
+10 AAPAAKKPTE
-22 AATSIEVIDANK
+22 AASTSVEVIDVNK
-34 LNKQLNSK
+34 LNQQLNSK

-48 ANHQVDLLNG
+48 TNHQVDLLNG
-58 LKAFFHDDPNA
+58 LKTFFHDDPNA

-94 NEIVSAKTPFAI
+94 NEIVSAKTPFAV

-122 LGIQIDAKLLPA
+122 LGIQIDSKLLPA
-134 PSEDG
+134 PNADG

-148 TVSKETEKKVKKEKA
+148 VVSKETAKKVKKEKTV
-163 IVDEKPTT
+163 VDEKPTT
-171 DPSKITNDEQLKKSL
+171 DPSKVANDEQLKKSL
-186 VFILG
+186 VFILC
-191 DTSASTRPYDRMI
+191 DTSAFTRPYDRMV
-204 RATEFFRS
+204 RATEFLRS

-220 LADTDESKTKLAEIK
+220 LADADESKTKLAEIK
-235 TKSVSD
+235 AKSVSD
-241 LLEDMRLLIGECPFS
+241 LLEDMRLLVGECPFS

-267 AVETKSP
+267 AVETKNP
-274 ISPFIILYR
+274 VSPFILLYR
-283 SSRNKTTNAGLE
+283 ASRNKTTNAGLE

-308 WNVDERLKEYETA
+308 WNVDERLKEYEAACERIKKTT
-321 YKRKEKTVK
+321 KDEKILK
-330 DSSESVRKSMLEPVQ
+330 NALEPVQ

-357 ISHPNF
+357 ICHPNF
-363 DVVESLIDDFK
+363 DAVESLIDDFK
-374 GEDVKKKNKAT
+374 GEDPKKKSKAT
-385 FIVRNIIDLWM
+385 FTVRNIIELWM

-420 AGVIVNAFLDPLE
+420 AGVIMNAFLDPLE
-433 QNIAYKEFSSTTSAE
+433 QNIAYKEFSTAANAE

>member
-10 AAPTAKKPAEGT
+10 AAPAAKKPTE
-22 AATSIEVIDANK
+22 AASASVEVIDVNK
-34 LNKQLNSK
+34 LNQQLNSK

-58 LKAFFHDDPNA
+58 LKTFFHDDPNA

-94 NEIVSAKTPFAI
+94 NEIVSAKTPFAV

-122 LGIQIDAKLLPA
+122 LGIQIDSKLLPA
-134 PSEDG
+134 PNADG

-148 TVSKETEKKVKKEKA
+148 VVSKETKEKVKKEKA
-163 IVDEKPTT
+163 VVDEKPTT

-191 DTSASTRPYDRMI
+191 DTSASTRPYDHMV

-220 LADTDESKTKLAEIK
+220 LADADESKTKLAEIK
-235 TKSVSD
+235 AKSVSD
-241 LLEDMRLLIGECPFS
+241 ILEDMRLLIGECPFS
-256 TVGLAHYVYNQ
+256 TVGLAHYVFNQ
-267 AVETKSP
+267 ARETRNP
-274 ISPFIILYR
+274 VSPFIILYR

-308 WNVDERLKEYETA
+308 WNIDEHLKEYEVA
-321 YKRKEKTVK
+321 YKRHEKTVK
-330 DSSESVRKSMLEPVQ
+330 DSSESVRKSMLEPIQ

-363 DVVESLIDDFK
+363 DAVESLIDDFK
-374 GEDVKKKNKAT
+374 GEDVKKKNAAT

-433 QNIAYKEFSSTTSAE
+433 QNIAYKEFSTATSAE

>member
-10 AAPTAKKPAEGT
+10 AAPTAEKSAEET
-22 AATSIEVIDANK
+22 VTTSIEVIDANK

-69 KTRFGEAVVEKI
+69 KARFGETVVEKI

-106 KMSSA
+106 KMNSA
-111 QLGAITEVAPM
+111 QLGAITDVAPM

-148 TVSKETEKKVKKEKA
+148 TVSKETEKKVKKEKM

-171 DPSKITNDEQLKKSL
+171 DPSKITNDEQFKKSL
-186 VFILG
+186 IFILG
-191 DTSASTRPYDRMI
+191 DTSASTRPYNRML

-212 VRSLEASK
+212 VRLLEASK
-220 LADTDESKTKLAEIK
+220 LTNADESKAKLKEIEA
-235 TKSVSD
+235 KSVSD

-267 AVETKSP
+267 AVETKNP

-283 SSRNKTTNAGLE
+283 SSLNKTTNVGLE

-308 WNVDERLKEYETA
+308 WNVDERLKEY
-321 YKRKEKTVK
+321 KTVYERKKKTTK
-330 DSSESVRKSMLEPVQ
+330 DEKILNNLLEPIQ

-363 DVVESLIDDFK
+363 DAVESLIDDFK

-396 PDVKFDELESNEKK
+396 PDVKFNELESNEKK
-410 DEILENVKKR
+410 EEILENVKKR

-433 QNIAYKEFSSTTSAE
+433 QNIAYKEFSNVSTE
-448 KKEGEQSKN
+448 KKEVERPKN

>member
-256 TVGLAHYVYNQ
+256 TVGLAHYIYNQ

-308 WNVDERLKEYETA
+308 WNVDERRKEYETA

-433 QNIAYKEFSSTTSAE
+433 QNIAYKEFSSTTSTE

>member
-10 AAPTAKKPAEGT
+10 AAPAAKKTTEV
-22 AATSIEVIDANK
+22 TSTSVEVIDVNK
-34 LNKQLNSK
+34 LNQQLNSK

-58 LKAFFHDDPNA
+58 LKTFFHDDPNA

-94 NEIVSAKTPFAI
+94 NEIVSAKTPFAV

-122 LGIQIDAKLLPA
+122 LGIQIDSKLLPA
-134 PSEDG
+134 PNADG

-148 TVSKETEKKVKKEKA
+148 VVSKETEKKVKKEKA
-163 IVDEKPTT
+163 VVDEKPTT
-171 DPSKITNDEQLKKSL
+171 DPSKVTNDEQLKKSL

-191 DTSASTRPYDRMI
+191 DTSASTRPYDRMV

-220 LADTDESKTKLAEIK
+220 LANADESKTKLAEIK
-235 TKSVSD
+235 AKSVSD

-267 AVETKSP
+267 AVETKNP

-308 WNVDERLKEYETA
+308 WNVDERIKEYETE
-321 YKRKEKTVK
+321 YKRKEKMVK
-330 DSSESVRKSMLEPVQ
+330 DSSESVRKNMLEPVQ

-363 DVVESLIDDFK
+363 DAVESLIDNFN

-433 QNIAYKEFSSTTSAE
+433 QNIAYKEFSTAANAE
-448 KKEGEQSKN
+448 KKEEELSKN

>member
-10 AAPTAKKPAEGT
+10 AAPAAKKPAE
-22 AATSIEVIDANK
+22 ATPASVEVIDVNK
-34 LNKQLNSK
+34 LNQQLNSK

-58 LKAFFHDDPNA
+58 LKTFFHDDPNA

-94 NEIVSAKTPFAI
+94 NEIVSAKTPFAV

-122 LGIQIDAKLLPA
+122 LGIQIDSKLLPA
-134 PSEDG
+134 PSADG

-148 TVSKETEKKVKKEKA
+148 VVSKETAKKVKKEKTV
-163 IVDEKPTT
+163 VDEKPTT
-171 DPSKITNDEQLKKSL
+171 DPSKVANDEQLKKSL
-186 VFILG
+186 VFILC
-191 DTSASTRPYDRMI
+191 DTSASTRPYDRMV
-204 RATEFFRS
+204 RATEFLRS

-220 LADTDESKTKLAEIK
+220 LADADESKTKLAEIK
-235 TKSVSD
+235 AKSVSD
-241 LLEDMRLLIGECPFS
+241 LLEDMRLLVGECPFS

-267 AVETKSP
+267 AVETKNP
-274 ISPFIILYR
+274 VSPFILLYR
-283 SSRNKTTNAGLE
+283 ASRNKTTNAGLE

-308 WNVDERLKEYETA
+308 WNVDERLKEYEAACERIKKTT
-321 YKRKEKTVK
+321 KDEKILK
-330 DSSESVRKSMLEPVQ
+330 NALEPVQ
-345 KNIDYCKSIKEC
+345 KNVDYCKSIKEC
-357 ISHPNF
+357 ICHPNF
-363 DVVESLIDDFK
+363 DAVESLIDDFK
-374 GEDVKKKNKAT
+374 GEDPKKKSKAT
-385 FIVRNIIDLWM
+385 FTVRNIIELWM

-420 AGVIVNAFLDPLE
+420 AGVIMNAFLDPLE
-433 QNIAYKEFSSTTSAE
+433 QNIAYKEFSTAANAE